1 MSTKLYCTEGDEMD
15 SPIPSVEVMWVR
27 RWQARRA
34 VAVDDRR
41 VLEDLLVPVHAH
53 CFDPAKHRQV

>member
-1 MSTKLYCTEGDEMD
+1 MD

-34 VAVDDRR
+34 VAVDGLSS
-41 VLEDLLVPVHAH
+41 VEDLLVPVHAH